1 MTVDIVTKNGNFR
14 VSDDIWHNIFEVL
27 KDSRNKGIKTI
38 FIDVNEDTKL
48 EEDTPCF
55 LHLKDIKYVYYT
67 NEKND
72 DADVISKK
80 PNEDKQTVKTDD
92 AQIEKTEAKPL
103 GRICPYPYCPWEHNR
118 SISIGDPNPYS
129 PYEPTITCNAKAK
142 NASSICK
149 TKL

>member
-48 EEDTPCF
+48 EEDMPCF

-67 NEKND
+67 NKKND

-80 PNEDKQTVKTDD
+80 PDEDKQTIT
-92 AQIEKTEAKPL
+92 I
-103 GRICPYPYCPWEHNR
+103 GRTCPYPYCPWENDR
-118 SISIGDPNPYS
+118 SISIGNPN
-129 PYEPTITCNAKAK
+129 PYEPTITCNTKEK